1 MKKMTKKVLSLAITM
16 CMIAGGTLPGTAMQV
31 SRAAEPGIEDHLIG
45 YWNFDTQE
53 MTNQAPN
60 AEKTAELVG
69 NGVSIVPDTG
79 VGEGAVHFTKM
90 DNSYIKLNQFLNAA
104 TDSFSIAAWVKL
116 DQDAFSNANIN
127 LFQQTGSGKTIL
139 FLNTDKKLGTYLAG
153 ADSMFGSQTVELER
167 WNHVVFTGNAGNKQ
181 VQVYLNGKLVST
193 NTLTGNLTSGITDVL
208 IGSHKNGAAAGA
220 IKGDVDELRYYSAVI
235 SANTV
240 SALYEQ
246 HAAAREIDDL
256 KALVAEA
263 EVLAGQIDDEMREE
277 FQRKLDAAKA
287 LTGTEQL
294 PELSALRSVMA
305 ELRSAADDVRAGAVI
320 NIAVNTEDEKRE
332 ISDAMFGIN
341 HRYHNNAYSSWNASE
356 NKVED
361 QFNSYVKEADFGSVR
376 YPGGTIA
383 NLYDWKKAIGPQKG
397 KTIHGNPF
405 DCSPID
411 PNFGVDEAMTWIYDD
426 LGSEAIWV
434 YGMAQGSAS
443 DAADLFEYLN
453 APNDGSNPNGG
464 TDWAAVRA
472 QNGHEKPYGVTRFE
486 IGNEM
491 GLWGQNYWMDGK
503 SSSRSFG
510 ETYVNGGEM
519 TFGRNTK
526 TVREEDWRE
535 SAANSDG
542 TAGQVRYVK
551 YDPVKEG
558 SASVYVDGQQWTIV
572 DSLENQGTANVCT
585 FDYETGRIT
594 FGDGRN
600 GNIPASGKAITASYT
615 SFQDGFTEYYRA
627 LKDIASQLGMEI
639 EVYSCM
645 EDQNAITALKNAG
658 NHYDGAVIHPYSET
672 SASGGGYVKIE
683 DNDPEFYEKLLGRS
697 LEHNMTRVQA
707 LKDRMGE
714 GKVPVISEF
723 GIYNHNTQFVRS
735 IGHAIYIANEMI
747 DYINMGTPYL
757 NKHCL
762 VDYPYGVDN
771 LGSGSQCVIQAIK
784 NSDGSVTFVST
795 PSAKAFSIFN
805 HMTGDTEVGQTVT
818 GNTTYYT
825 YQGSYQVPTIKVLS
839 SKDEEGN
846 TYITVVNNRKN
857 SNTKVAISADHRDLT
872 GKDIE
877 VWYLTSENVDDENTA
892 AAPDKVNI
900 VKTSVTGAGTD
911 LKYSL
916 APHSVTGFKIPADPA
931 PVSYA
936 VIQVNAEAGGTAAG
950 GGEVEIGSTVSVQA
964 SADEGYQ
971 FAGWYQGNEKISGE
985 AEYRFTAQKDMTLL
999 AKFIKKETSSK
1010 DDPADP
1016 EKPGS
1021 IIQNPDGGTEKPG
1034 NPAPTQ
1040 PDVTKI
1046 PAPKGLKAK
1055 KNSKGIRL
1063 SWKKVKG
1070 AKGYIIFRSY
1080 KKTKGYKKIATIRNG
1095 AKTVYLDKKAKKGKS
1110 GYYKIRAY
1118 RGNTKS
1124 AYSRTVMKK
1133 G

>member
-1 MKKMTKKVLSLAITM
+1 MKKMTKKALSLAVAM
-16 CMIAGGTLPGTAMQV
+16 CIVGSGVLPRTGMQA
-31 SRAAEPGIEDHLIG
+31 SRAAESEIDNHLIG
-45 YWNFDTQE
+45 YWSFDTSE
-53 MTNQAPN
+53 MTNQASN
-60 AEKTAELVG
+60 ATKSAELTG
-69 NGVSIVPDTG
+69 TGVSILSNAG
-79 VGEGAVHFTKM
+79 VAGGAVHFTKAE
-90 DNSYIKLNQFLNAA
+90 NSYIKLKQFLDAA
-104 TDSFSIAAWVKL
+104 NDAFTISAWVNL
-116 DQDAFSNANIN
+116 DNDVFSGSNIN
-127 LFQQTGSGKTIL
+127 LFQQGDPGKTIL
-139 FLNTDKKLGTYLAG
+139 FLNTDKKFGTFMTG
-153 ADSMFGSQTVELER
+153 TNSMFGNETVELNR
-167 WNHVVFTGNAGNKQ
+167 WNHIVFTENAGSKQ
-181 VQVYLNGKLVST
+181 AQVYLNGKLVST
-193 NTLTGNLTSGITDVL
+193 NTLTGTLTSGITDVL

-220 IKGDVDELRYYSAVI
+220 IKGDVDELRYYDTVI
-235 SANTV
+235 SADTV

-256 KALVAEA
+256 RALVAEA
-263 EVLAGQIDDEMREE
+263 EMLTGQAEEAIREE
-277 FQRKLDAAKA
+277 FQRKLNAAKA
-287 LTGTEQL
+287 LTQAEQL
-294 PELSALRSVMA
+294 PELA
-305 ELRSAADDVRAGAVI
+305 ELRRVMGELKSVADDVREGAVI
-320 NIAVNTEDEKRE
+320 DIAVDTKDEKRE

-356 NKVED
+356 KKVED
-361 QFNSYVKEADFGSVR
+361 QFNNYVKEADFGSVR

-383 NLYDWKKAIGPQKG
+383 NLYDWKKAIGPEKG

-472 QNGHEKPYGVTRFE
+472 ENGHEKPYGVTRFE

-503 SSSRSFG
+503 AGSRSFG

-526 TVREEDWRE
+526 TVREDDWRE

-558 SASVYVDGQQWTIV
+558 SASVYVDGVQWTIV
-572 DSLENQGTANVCT
+572 ESLENQGTANVCT
-585 FDYETGRIT
+585 FDYATGKIT
-594 FGDGRN
+594 FGDGKN
-600 GNIPASGKAITASYT
+600 GNIPTNGKAITAAYT
-615 SFQDGFTEYYRA
+615 SIQDGFTEYYRA
-627 LKDIASQLGMEI
+627 LKDIASQLNMEI

-645 EDQNAITALKNAG
+645 EDQNAIEALKNAG

-784 NSDGSVTFVST
+784 NSDGSVDFVST

-825 YQGSYQVPTIKVLS
+825 YQGSYQVPTLKVLS
-839 SKDEEGN
+839 TKDADGN
-846 TYITVVNNRKN
+846 TYVTVVNNRKN
-857 SNTKVAISADHRDLT
+857 SNTNVSISADHRDLT
-872 GKDIE
+872 GKEIE
-877 VWYLTSENVDDENTA
+877 IWYLTSENADDENTA
-892 AAPDKVNI
+892 AEPDKVDV
-900 VKTSVTGAGTD
+900 VKTGVTGDGTS
-911 LKYSL
+911 LQYRL
-916 APHSVTGFKIPADPA
+916 APHSITGFKIPADP
-931 PVSYA
+931 VSVPSA
-936 VIQVNAEAGGTAAG
+936 HIRVSAEAGGTVSG
-950 GGEVEIGSTVSVQA
+950 GGEVEIGSSVTVKAVA
-964 SADEGYQ
+964 EEGYQ
-971 FAGWYQGNEKISGE
+971 FAGWYQENVKISEE
-985 AEYRFTAQKDMTLL
+985 AEYRFTAEHDMTLN
-999 AKFIKKETSSK
+999 ARFVKKETSSK
-1010 DDPADP
+1010 DDPANQ
-1016 EKPGS
+1016 EKPGT
-1021 IIQNPDGGTEKPG
+1021 IIQTPDPDTGNHTTEK
-1034 NPAPTQ
+1034 
-1040 PDVTKI
+1040 PDVTKVV
-1046 PAPKGLKAK
+1046 APQGLKAK
-1055 KNSKGIRL
+1055 KTSKGIRI
-1063 SWKKVKG
+1063 SWKKVRG

-1080 KKTKGYKKIATIRNG
+1080 KKTKGYKKVATIRNG
-1095 AKTVYLDKKAKKGKS
+1095 AKTVYLDKKARKGKLS
-1110 GYYKIRAY
+1110 YYKIRAY
-1118 RGNTKS
+1118 QGTVKS
-1124 AYSRTVMKK
+1124 AYSKTVMKK
-1133 G
+1133 R